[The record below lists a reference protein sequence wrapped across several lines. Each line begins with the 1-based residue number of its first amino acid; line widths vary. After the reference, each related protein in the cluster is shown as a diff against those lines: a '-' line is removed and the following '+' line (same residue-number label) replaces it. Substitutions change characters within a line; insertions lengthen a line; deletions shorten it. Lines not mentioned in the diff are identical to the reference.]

1 MPTFF
6 QQLIAT
12 VLAFVT
18 PQKKVEQPPSPASTT
33 APAKP
38 VPPLNSDLQAE
49 IRSERPFSLAEAI
62 GREGGSFLKGESAIP
77 RPLRAIATINQF
89 LSTYLTNPSD
99 ALATTLSTWAS
110 QDIRVSRQLDTPLTA
125 LSQIL
130 DSLLSEPAT
139 FCEFARQVAIAH
151 SQLTGDRPHFQQP
164 GKPPHPDAEHTH
176 ASIRQALSDLQHQL
190 QTKLNKPALSRPD

>member
-6 QQLIAT
+6 HQLIAT
-12 VLAFVT
+12 VLAFVI
-18 PQKKVEQPPSPASTT
+18 PPKKVEQPPSASET
-33 APAKP
+33 ATAKP
-38 VPPLNSDLQAE
+38 VTPLSSDLQAE

-62 GREGGSFLKGESAIP
+62 GREGGSFLKGESTIP
-77 RPLRAIATINQF
+77 RPLRAIAAINQF
-89 LSTYLTNPSD
+89 LSTHLTAPSD

-176 ASIRQALSDLQHQL
+176 DSIRQTLSDLQHQL
-190 QTKLNKPALSRPD
+190 QIELNQTALPAPG